1 MKISELHA
9 LQGWLQGLNIMGQ
22 SRSRF
27 DDSESIDLI
36 ESAPDDKKESP
47 FEQCLISE
55 RSDLLT
61 QVIETLSEKEQMVL
75 LLYYRKEL
83 SMHEVGEVMDLA
95 ESRVSQIHSLAVRKL
110 RAAIQEM
117 QLEEDSF
124 R

>member
-1 MKISELHA
+1 
-9 LQGWLQGLNIMGQ
+9 
-22 SRSRF
+22 
-27 DDSESIDLI
+27 
-36 ESAPDDKKESP
+36 
-47 FEQCLISE
+47 
-55 RSDLLT
+55 
-61 QVIETLSEKEQMVL
+61 MVL